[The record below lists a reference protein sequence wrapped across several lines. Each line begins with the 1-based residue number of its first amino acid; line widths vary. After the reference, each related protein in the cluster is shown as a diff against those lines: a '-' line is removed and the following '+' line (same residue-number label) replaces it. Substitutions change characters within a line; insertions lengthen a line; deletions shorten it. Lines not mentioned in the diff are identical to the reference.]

1 MHIEY
6 MVPMDDRLGGVA
18 TITIQDPQTIPRTG
32 EYVLVDGYRKVK
44 RVEHYYGVIVA
55 NGVKDVYEAMRDISD
70 HPTGKYETVT
80 VYLTNRLKRTK

>member
-6 MVPMDDRLGGVA
+6 LVPVDDELGGLA
-18 TITIQDPQTIPRTG
+18 TITIQNPKSIPRVG

-55 NGVKDVYEAMRDISD
+55 IGVKDVYAAMRDIND
-70 HPTGKYETVT
+70 HPTGEYETVT
-80 VYLTNRLKRTK
+80 VRLSKRVKRA